1 MASTIKVDTIQS
13 TTSNVFFQ
21 NSVGTEYARFDS
33 TGVFQLANPSSFAA
47 GTAALPSITATGD
60 TNTGI
65 FFSAADTINFST
77 GGADKARISSGVHG
91 VFTVGTQGSV
101 AGLGTDYGTIGAW
114 GSAGGGLRIY
124 RGTASGT
131 PIGTIYADAGGLFLS
146 TSEAQP
152 MMFSTNS
159 TERARIDSSGNLL
172 VGSTS
177 VPSPVA
183 NYKSLV
189 VGGTTGGIVDM
200 GTTSTSYGRVSA
212 DSAGLG
218 VSSLGA
224 APIIFRINATEVSRI
239 NSSGQLLVG
248 TTTPESAVSNTKKI
262 VGGSFSSFNGVL
274 TSVSSGTAYTMFT
287 MTADFTSYMVTV
299 SALVSTAAYSETAI
313 VHLNN
318 TSVNVIII
326 AGGSAIAISNSGLA
340 VQVTQSSGATVAELL
355 WSAIRIT

>member
-77 GGADKARISSGVHG
+77 GAIDKARISSGVHG

-159 TERARIDSSGNLL
+159 TERARIDSSGNL
-172 VGSTS
+172 
-177 VPSPVA
+177 
-183 NYKSLV
+183 
-189 VGGTTGGIVDM
+189 GI
-200 GTTSTSYGRVSA
+200 GTTSPSYRLSLSKAGANYIEIKDTSGGVTSY
-212 DSAGLG
+212 
-218 VSSLGA
+218 LGA
-224 APIIFRINATEVSRI
+224 STDQLYIGNSSNHSINFYTNNAERARIDT
-239 NSSGQLLVG
+239 SGQLLVG
-248 TTTPESAVSNTKKI
+248 TTTSAGAVSNTKRI

-299 SALVSTAAYSETAI
+299 SALVSTASYSETAI

-318 TSVNVIII
+318 TSVTVTII

-340 VQVTQSSGATVAELL
+340 VQVVQSSGSTVAELL